1 MLLLFCLSH
10 YKPQTIDYHIHL
22 EPVHIEKGH
31 GSKPASQTKKKTKC
45 EDSKVLTFYPCFF
58 GSDLSQAKTKQ

>member
-31 GSKPASQTKKKTKC
+31 GSKPASQTKKKQ
-45 EDSKVLTFYPCFF
+45 S
-58 GSDLSQAKTKQ
+58 AKTARF